1 MKYDEDISFPMIC
14 HDNNHLFVPEVL
26 SMYLPPLFSDYC
38 KEAEGEPESALHE
51 GSKALSLSMTKSTF
65 VLCLKLLDD
74 FI

>member
-1 MKYDEDISFPMIC
+1 MIY

-26 SMYLPPLFSDYC
+26 SMYLPPLFSCVPMTC
-38 KEAEGEPESALHE
+38 KETEGEPESELHE

-65 VLCLKLLDD
+65 VLYLKLLYD